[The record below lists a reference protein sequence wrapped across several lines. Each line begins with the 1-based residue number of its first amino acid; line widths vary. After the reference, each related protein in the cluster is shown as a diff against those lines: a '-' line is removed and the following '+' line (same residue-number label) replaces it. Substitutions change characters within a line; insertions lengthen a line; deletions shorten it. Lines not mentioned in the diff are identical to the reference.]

1 MLNFT
6 PLRRMARGV
15 HAAPAAQPTV
25 MEATMRVLRL
35 AILALVLSFSVLGTA
50 WASGDLADADLTQ
63 VPEPSSLVLLLTGIG
78 AGVAVF
84 FRRRK

>member
-6 PLRRMARGV
+6 PLRRMAWGV

-25 MEATMRVLRL
+25 MEATMRILRL

>member
-6 PLRRMARGV
+6 ALRRMAWGV
-15 HAAPAAQPTV
+15 HAAPADQPTV

-50 WASGDLADADLTQ
+50 WASGDFADADLTQ

>member
-1 MLNFT
+1 
-6 PLRRMARGV
+6 
-15 HAAPAAQPTV
+15 
-25 MEATMRVLRL
+25 MRILRL